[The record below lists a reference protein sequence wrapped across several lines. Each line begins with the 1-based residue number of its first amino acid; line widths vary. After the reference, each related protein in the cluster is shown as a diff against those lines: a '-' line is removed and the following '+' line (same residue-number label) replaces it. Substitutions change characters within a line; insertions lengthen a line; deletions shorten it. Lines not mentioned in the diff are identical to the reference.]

1 MPIYQTITTENRAVD
16 TSLPHEMSH
25 LVTRERTL
33 YKFDELDERAQEKA
47 LESLWD
53 LDVDHDWWDHIYR
66 DAANIGLK
74 ITEFDTYRNTISGEL
89 TDYLLDSCKLIRKNH
104 GKDCETFKT
113 AKAYLDEYIAAFV
126 KWREAEQ
133 TSEFDADSEIDD
145 DFEDW
150 KPIDYLKEFKWT
162 DEAREIE
169 KEYQKALLED
179 YLSMLRGEY
188 DHLTSGE
195 NIKESIRDNDYLF
208 TEDGRRTI

>member
-16 TSLPHEMSH
+16 TSLPHGMSH

-47 LESLWD
+47 LQSLWD
-53 LDVDHDWWDHIYR
+53 LNVDHDWWDSTYD
-66 DAANIGLK
+66 DAASIGLK
-74 ITEFDTYRNTISGEL
+74 ITGFDFGHRNTISGEL
-89 TDYLLDSCKLIRKNH
+89 TDYMLDSCKLIRKNH
-104 GKDCETFKT
+104 GRECETFKT

-133 TSEFDADSEIDD
+133 SSGDQD

-150 KPIDYLKEFKWT
+150 KPADFLEEFKWT
-162 DEAREIE
+162 DEAWEIE

-179 YLSMLRGEY
+179 YLSMLRREY
-188 DHLTSGE
+188 DHLTSEE
-195 NIKESIRDNDYLF
+195 NIKESIRANDYLF
-208 TEDGRRTI
+208 TEDGRHAI

>member
-16 TSLPHEMSH
+16 TSLPHGMSH

-33 YKFDELDERAQEKA
+33 YKFDEPDERAQEKV

-53 LDVDHDWWDHIYR
+53 LNVDHDWWDHIYR

-74 ITEFDTYRNTISGEL
+74 ITELDTYRNTISGEL

-113 AKAYLDEYIAAFV
+113 AKGYLNQYIAAFV
-126 KWREAEQ
+126 KWREIEQ
-133 TSEFDADSEIDD
+133 SSEVDD
-145 DFEDW
+145 EFESW
-150 KPIDYLKEFKWT
+150 KPIDFLEEFKWT

-179 YLSMLRGEY
+179 YLSLLRGEY
-188 DHLTSGE
+188 DYLTSEE
-195 NIKESIRDNDYLF
+195 NIKESIRANDYLF
-208 TEDGRRTI
+208 TEDGRHAI